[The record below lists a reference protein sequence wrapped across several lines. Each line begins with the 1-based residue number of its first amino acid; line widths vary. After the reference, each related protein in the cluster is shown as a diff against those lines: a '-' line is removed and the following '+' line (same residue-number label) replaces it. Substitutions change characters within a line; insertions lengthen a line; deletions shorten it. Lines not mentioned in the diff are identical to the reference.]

1 MFFLYLKAILYLS
14 HSNDKIAVHV
24 IAYLYML
31 VYNGN
36 KFAQDKIFVYLKE
49 ESTLL
54 IRLCKLLTI
63 SASAL
68 TKDVE

>member
-1 MFFLYLKAILYLS
+1 MFFLYLKAILHLS

-31 VYNGN
+31 VYKG
-36 KFAQDKIFVYLKE
+36 KTFAQEKIFEYLKE
-49 ESTLL
+49 DSTLL
-54 IRLCKLLTI
+54 IRLCQLLTI
-63 SASAL
+63 SASSL

>member
-1 MFFLYLKAILYLS
+1 MFSLYFKVILHLS

-31 VYNGN
+31 VYNG
-36 KFAQDKIFVYLKE
+36 KTFAQDKIFEYLKE
-49 ESTLL
+49 DSTLL
-54 IRLCKLLTI
+54 IRLCQLLTI
-63 SASAL
+63 SASSL